1 MPEPQPAV
9 RLVRSIGAVIAGV
22 IVSVALS
29 LLTDLLLE
37 KAGVLPPPGH
47 PAGSGPLLLATI
59 YRTVYGVFG
68 SYVAALFAPFRPMLH
83 AMVLGFLGFAVSI
96 LGAVMTWNRT
106 AEFGPHWYP
115 VALVVL
121 ALPTAW
127 LGGKLRENQL
137 RG

>member
-9 RLVRSIGAVIAGV
+9 RLIRSIGAVFAGI
-22 IVSVALS
+22 IVNVALS
-29 LLTDLLLE
+29 LLTDFVLE

-59 YRTVYGVFG
+59 YRTIYGVLG
-68 SYVAALFAPFRPMLH
+68 SYVTALFAPSRPMLH
-83 AMVLGFLGFAVSI
+83 AMVLGFIGFAVSI
-96 LGAVMTWNRT
+96 LGAVITWNRS

-115 VALVVL
+115 VVLVLL

-127 LGGKLRENQL
+127 LGGKVRERQL